1 MEFSERETG
10 HEMLKWREFMGGEGV
25 SVIFFKKKYMG
36 DKCVFC
42 GLK

>member
-25 SVIFFKKKYMG
+25 SVIFFKKNTWVTNVYSVG
-36 DKCVFC
+36 
-42 GLK
+42 